1 MTRALE
7 WVICK
12 AKSSRQFRA
21 RRVNPREELGEV
33 AATIKE
39 PQNLAQALRFE
50 LTEQAWRQLNLS
62 LRQHQ
67 HTPDPPWPRFPEA
80 GFRRTPDPWVGPSPI
95 ARALPYSDAYQLPL
109 RH

>member
-1 MTRALE
+1 MAETQHWTQDDMTRALE

-21 RRVNPREELGEV
+21 RRVNPREELGELR
-33 AATIKE
+33 TIKE

-67 HTPDPPWPRFPEA
+67 THA
-80 GFRRTPDPWVGPSPI
+80 
-95 ARALPYSDAYQLPL
+95 
-109 RH
+109 